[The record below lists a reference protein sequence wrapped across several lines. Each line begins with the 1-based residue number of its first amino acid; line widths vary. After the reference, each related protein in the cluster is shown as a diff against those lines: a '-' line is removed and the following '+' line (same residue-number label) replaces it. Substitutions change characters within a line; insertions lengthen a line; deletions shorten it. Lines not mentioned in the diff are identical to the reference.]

1 MELRQ
6 GPDLQ
11 SVDIRADDLR
21 LSKTRGAGERDSRPR
36 LETSSRERLRVV
48 IRLVA
53 TVSQSLKMEAKLVSS
68 TVKAG
73 REPTFSIRSLNCWNW
88 TSMAESFISTLISS
102 RMMLRLL
109 MT

>member
-6 GPDLQ
+6 EPDLQ
-11 SVDIRADDLR
+11 SVDTRADDLR
-21 LSKTRGAGERDSRPR
+21 LSRTRGAGERDSRPR
-36 LETSSRERLRVV
+36 LETESRVRLRVV
-48 IRLVA
+48 TRLVA

-73 REPTFSIRSLNCWNW
+73 RDPIFSIMSFNCWNW
-88 TSMAESFISTLISS
+88 TSMAESFIGTLISS

>member
-11 SVDIRADDLR
+11 SVDTRAEDLR
-21 LSKTRGAGERDSRPR
+21 LSRTRGAGERDSRPR
-36 LETSSRERLRVV
+36 LETSSRERLSIA

-53 TVSQSLKMEAKLVSS
+53 TVFQSWKMEAKLVSS

-73 REPTFSIRSLNCWNW
+73 KEPIFSIMSFNCWNW
-88 TSMAESFISTLISS
+88 TSMLESFISTLISS

>member
-11 SVDIRADDLR
+11 SVDTRADDLR

-36 LETSSRERLRVV
+36 LETSSRTRLSVV
-48 IRLVA
+48 VRLVA
-53 TVSQSLKMEAKLVSS
+53 TVSQSWKMEAKLVSS

-73 REPTFSIRSLNCWNW
+73 RDPIFSIMSLNCWNW
-88 TSMAESFISTLISS
+88 TSMAESLISTLISS